1 MPYIR
6 HTIVSVDP
14 GKKDALLS
22 RLPELLDGFQST
34 AGLRGLRV
42 LEAAGNRLVATAS
55 YEDKQAADAGAAK
68 ASSLL
73 GGLSEFLTEEPSV
86 REGEVAWRYL
96 AEGVDNRP
104 IMPGYARHT
113 AVGFDPS
120 KFDAMVAH
128 MDSLVDTFKSI
139 DGLRRV
145 LVMPI
150 TGGKVTPRLQ
160 QEIGSL
166 ENRMVVT
173 GGYDS
178 RAQAEAAQEKTKA
191 AWAGLAEFLTGEPRV
206 LEGNLVYGFRKQ

>member
-6 HTIVSVDP
+6 HTIVSMDP

-22 RLPELLDGFQST
+22 RLNELLDGLQST
-34 AGLRGLRV
+34 AGLRALRAIQ
-42 LEAAGNRLVATAS
+42 AAGNRLVVTAS
-55 YEDKQAADAGAAK
+55 YEDKQAADAAP
-68 ASSLL
+68 ASSARDSI
-73 GGLSEFLTEEPSV
+73 SEFLTEEPSV

-104 IMPGYARHT
+104 IMPGYVRHT
-113 AVGFDPS
+113 GVGFDPS

-128 MDSLVDTFKSI
+128 MDSLVDPFKSI

-150 TGGKVTPRLQ
+150 TGGKVSPRLQ
-160 QEIGSL
+160 QEIGNL
-166 ENRMVVT
+166 ENRMIVS

-178 RAQAEAAQEKTKA
+178 RAQAEVAQEKTKA

-206 LEGNLVYGFRKQ
+206 LEGDLVYGFRKQ

>member
-6 HTIVSVDP
+6 HTIVSMDP

-22 RLPELLDGFQST
+22 RLNELLDGLQST
-34 AGLRGLRV
+34 AGLRGLRAV
-42 LEAAGNRLVATAS
+42 QAAGNRLVVTAS
-55 YEDKQAADAGAAK
+55 YEDKQAADAAP
-68 ASSLL
+68 ASSARDSI
-73 GGLSEFLTEEPSV
+73 SEFLTEEPSV

-104 IMPGYARHT
+104 IMPGYIRHT
-113 AVGFDPS
+113 GVGFDPS

-150 TGGKVTPRLQ
+150 TGGKVSPRLQ
-160 QEIGSL
+160 QEIGNL
-166 ENRMVVT
+166 ENRMIVS

-178 RAQAEAAQEKTKA
+178 RAQAEVAQEKTKA

-206 LEGNLVYGFRKQ
+206 LEGDLVYGFRKQ

>member
-6 HTIVSVDP
+6 HTIVSMDP

-22 RLPELLDGFQST
+22 RVTELLDGLQST
-34 AGLRGLRV
+34 AGLRGLRAV
-42 LEAAGNRLVATAS
+42 QAAGNRLVVTAS
-55 YEDKQAADAGAAK
+55 YEDKQAADAAP
-68 ASSLL
+68 ASSARDSI
-73 GGLSEFLTEEPSV
+73 SEFLTEEPSV
-86 REGEVAWRYL
+86 REGELAWRYL

-104 IMPGYARHT
+104 IMPGYIRHT
-113 AVGFDPS
+113 GVGFDPS

-150 TGGKVTPRLQ
+150 TGGKVSPRLQ
-160 QEIGSL
+160 QEIGNL
-166 ENRMVVT
+166 ENRMIVS

-206 LEGNLVYGFRKQ
+206 LEGDLVYGFRKQ

>member
-1 MPYIR
+1 MPYVR

-42 LEAAGNRLVATAS
+42 LEAAGNRLVVTAS
-55 YEDKQAADAGAAK
+55 YEDKQAADAAP
-68 ASSLL
+68 ASSARDSI
-73 GGLSEFLTEEPSV
+73 SEFLTEEPSV

-113 AVGFDPS
+113 GVGFDPS

-150 TGGKVTPRLQ
+150 TGGKVSPSFQ
-160 QEIGSL
+160 QEIGNL

-191 AWAGLAEFLTGEPRV
+191 AWAGMAEFLTGEPRV
-206 LEGNLVYGFRKQ
+206 LDGDLIYGFRKQ

>member
-6 HTIVSVDP
+6 HTIVSMDP

-22 RLPELLDGFQST
+22 RLNELLDGLQST
-34 AGLRGLRV
+34 AGLRALRAIQ
-42 LEAAGNRLVATAS
+42 AAGNRLVVTAS
-55 YEDKQAADAGAAK
+55 YEDKQAADAAP
-68 ASSLL
+68 ASSARDSI
-73 GGLSEFLTEEPSV
+73 SEFLTEEPSV

-104 IMPGYARHT
+104 IMPGYIRHT
-113 AVGFDPS
+113 GVGFDPS

-150 TGGKVTPRLQ
+150 TGGKVSPRLQ
-160 QEIGSL
+160 QEIGNL
-166 ENRMVVT
+166 ENRMIVS

-206 LEGNLVYGFRKQ
+206 LEGDLVYGFRKQ